1 MDLFLSS
8 AQLSFEK
15 EIVTIVHVAASFTLQ
30 VWFAT
35 RVAEITQPRFI
46 NVYYQ
51 YITSLGI
58 NVVTQPVW
66 LKILPTLRR

>member
-1 MDLFLSS
+1 MDLLLSS
-8 AQLSFEK
+8 AQLEK